1 MAECTPEIWT
11 LKSIKEALEK
21 ESSGKRKIVI
31 PMFQRGK
38 RWNKEKKETFID
50 SLRKRYPIGTLLFYK
65 TVDKKG
71 DDNVQEVYTLIDGLQ
86 RATAIREYLST
97 PSKFFKITDFSDA
110 TLTNIYDLT
119 IVGGNANEQKQII
132 NKIIVDYTYAK
143 EFDDLEISEMFI
155 ALSDAFPTLSTKLL
169 EFINILKEDVKR
181 IKDNYSSL
189 RDMTIPAIVYS
200 GSEET
205 LPEIF
210 ERINSKGVALTEYE
224 IYAAS
229 WPRKEFNIK

>member
-1 MAECTPEIWT
+1 M
-11 LKSIKEALEK
+11 
-21 ESSGKRKIVI
+21 
-31 PMFQRGK
+31 
-38 RWNKEKKETFID
+38 
-50 SLRKRYPIGTLLFYK
+50 
-65 TVDKKG
+65 
-71 DDNVQEVYTLIDGLQ
+71 
-86 RATAIREYLST
+86 
-97 PSKFFKITDFSDA
+97 
-110 TLTNIYDLT
+110 
-119 IVGGNANEQKQII
+119 GGNANEQKQII
-132 NKIIVDYTYAK
+132 NKIIVDYIHTLK
-143 EFDDLEISEMFI
+143 NFDDLEISEMFI

-229 WPRKEFNIK
+229 WPRKEFNIKMKI